1 MSISALNPEALVIR
15 WAGTSADC
23 FQIPLLQQAN
33 NSLAHVEKRHTA
45 SLIDPL
51 ELVLKAAPSLLR
63 KVSGTERFATYSGEC
78 ALR

>member
-23 FQIPLLQQAN
+23 FQIPPLQQAN

-45 SLIDPL
+45 GLIDLL
-51 ELVLKAAPSLLR
+51 ELVLDSRAILVEK
-63 KVSGTERFATYSGEC
+63 GEWSRAVC
-78 ALR
+78 DRQ

>member
-1 MSISALNPEALVIR
+1 MSISAPNPEALVIR

-45 SLIDPL
+45 GLIDPL
-51 ELVLKAAPSLLR
+51 ELVLDSRTVLF
-63 KVSGTERFATYSGEC
+63 ERGEWSRAVC
-78 ALR
+78 GIQ

>member
-1 MSISALNPEALVIR
+1 MSISAPNPEALVIR

-33 NSLAHVEKRHTA
+33 NSLAHFEKRHA
-45 SLIDPL
+45 SGLIDPP
-51 ELVLKAAPSLLR
+51 ELVLDSRAIALR
-63 KVSGTERFATYSGEC
+63 KVNGAEQFATYSSEC